1 MYSIK
6 VTKDNIKSASKED
19 LLTSADALEYF
30 LDIMDARGECN
41 DTYYD
46 YCELLGHI
54 RAALCYRMNSWQGRG
69 A

>member
-6 VTKDNIKSASKED
+6 VTKDTIKNASKED

-30 LDIMDARGECN
+30 LDIMDARGEYN
-41 DTYYD
+41 NTYYE
-46 YCELLGHI
+46 YCELLGNI
-54 RAALCYRMNSWQGRG
+54 RTALCFRMNSWPWRG